1 MSDAAQ
7 ARVEAIVAP
16 ALAAMGYALVRLK
29 LGGGKPQV
37 LQIMVERADGSGVG
51 VDDCAA
57 ISRALSPIL
66 DVEDPIAHGYM
77 LEVSTPGI
85 ERPLTRLGDFT
96 RFAGQEAKV
105 ELARPLAG
113 RKRFRGRLLGVEG
126 EAVRLEQDGEPLEL
140 PFSDIAAAR
149 LVVRAIKPGG
159 GNGRGSG
166 RRASA

>member
-1 MSDAAQ
+1 M
-7 ARVEAIVAP
+7 AP

-51 VDDCAA
+51 SDDCAA

-66 DVEDPIAHGYM
+66 DVEDPIAGGYV

-85 ERPLTRLGDFT
+85 ERPLTRLSDFT

-105 ELARPLAG
+105 ELVRPMDG

-126 EAVRLEQDGEPLEL
+126 EAVRLEQDGARLEL
-140 PFSDIAAAR
+140 PYADIATAQ
-149 LVVRAIKPGG
+149 LVVAAIKPGG
-159 GNGRGSG
+159 GDGRGSG
-166 RRASA
+166 RRAGA

>member
-1 MSDAAQ
+1 MSDTAQ
-7 ARVEAIVAP
+7 ARAEAIVAP

-51 VDDCAA
+51 IDDCAA
-57 ISRALSPIL
+57 ISRAVSPIL
-66 DVEDPIAHGYM
+66 DVEDPIAGGYV

-85 ERPLTRLGDFT
+85 ERPLTRLSDFT

-105 ELARPLAG
+105 ELVRPVDG

-126 EAVRLEQDGEPLEL
+126 EAVRLEQDGTPLEL
-140 PFSDIAAAR
+140 PFADIATAQLVVAAR
-149 LVVRAIKPGG
+149 PGG
-159 GNGRGSG
+159 GNERGSG
-166 RRASA
+166 RRVGA